1 MTEWEALI
9 DDHKEYKQMILDIL
23 QEDQS
28 SVAQEVYTLLT
39 DKDSD
44 KVRLDM
50 MLRILSENVPYN
62 MLIPMLRD
70 QLDLTIKKD
79 DECIRSLMF
88 IRDSV
93 NQANQ
98 DLINKIIKFME
109 GDYLEN
115 SIIPDLDLLGMIG
128 EVPVEK
134 YPILLN
140 CVDYINET
148 TEISEDSEDQ

>member
-9 DDHKEYKQMILDIL
+9 ADHKEYKQMLLDIL

-70 QLDLTIKKD
+70 QLDLTIKTD

-93 NQANQ
+93 NQTNQ

>member
-9 DDHKEYKQMILDIL
+9 ADHKEYKQMILDIL

-70 QLDLTIKKD
+70 QLDLTIKTD

-93 NQANQ
+93 NQTNQ

>member
-70 QLDLTIKKD
+70 QLDLTIKTD

-93 NQANQ
+93 NQTNQ